1 MAGTTISGLSHPI
14 LKNDYASEWMGIEV
28 LALSDGHATVR
39 MTLRQEMLNGFGMA
53 HGGMIFAFADTAF
66 ALACN
71 PATPAPGSETPGPE
85 TPASTT
91 PGSTTPGSTTPE
103 APGAGTPVTG
113 SSGTETPEA
122 ARTEAADAAN
132 TTADAADTI
141 TVASGVDI
149 NFLKPAFQGQVI
161 TAVADRRSSA
171 GRSGLYDIQIFA
183 ADPGSQ
189 LPGELIAEFRGRSR
203 TIPKTRNK
211 S

>member
-1 MAGTTISGLSHPI
+1 MAETTISGAVHPI
-14 LKNDYASEWMGIEV
+14 LENDYASEWMGIEV
-28 LALSDGHATVR
+28 LSLGDGQATIR

-71 PATPAPGSETPGPE
+71 PATPAAGQATPAAGPPTPDEGAETP
-85 TPASTT
+85 S
-91 PGSTTPGSTTPE
+91 
-103 APGAGTPVTG
+103 AG
-113 SSGTETPEA
+113 
-122 ARTEAADAAN
+122 
-132 TTADAADTI
+132 AADTNGSAADSI

-161 TAVADRRSSA
+161 TAVANRRSST

-183 ADPGSQ
+183 ADPGSE
-189 LPGELIAEFRGRSR
+189 LDSGNLGELIAEFRGRSR

>member
-1 MAGTTISGLSHPI
+1 MAGTTISGVPHPI
-14 LKNDYASEWMGIEV
+14 LENDYASEWMGIEV
-28 LALSDGHATVR
+28 LSLGDGEATIR

-71 PATPAPGSETPGPE
+71 PATPAAGAGTPGSETSGPG
-85 TPASTT
+85 T
-91 PGSTTPGSTTPE
+91 PGS
-103 APGAGTPVTG
+103 A
-113 SSGTETPEA
+113 
-122 ARTEAADAAN
+122 EAADADGG
-132 TTADAADTI
+132 TGAAGAATDSI

-161 TAVADRRSSA
+161 TAVAHRRSSA

-183 ADPGSQ
+183 ADPGSEISSGK
-189 LPGELIAEFRGRSR
+189 PGELIAEFRGRSR
-203 TIPKTRNK
+203 TIPKSRNK